1 MTMLGMRI
9 STTISPGV
17 PGGSGRSVAGS
28 TTLTWKPGVD
38 TPQLPGRG
46 GAPGGT

>member
-1 MTMLGMRI
+1 MTMFGILM

-17 PGGSGRSVAGS
+17 PGGTGRSVPGS
-28 TTLTWKPGVD
+28 TTLTSNPGVA

-46 GAPGGT
+46 GLPGGW

>member
-1 MTMLGMRI
+1 MTMLGIFM

-28 TTLTWKPGVD
+28 TTETSKPGVE
-38 TPQLPGRG
+38 TPQLPGRA
-46 GAPGGT
+46 GAPGGM